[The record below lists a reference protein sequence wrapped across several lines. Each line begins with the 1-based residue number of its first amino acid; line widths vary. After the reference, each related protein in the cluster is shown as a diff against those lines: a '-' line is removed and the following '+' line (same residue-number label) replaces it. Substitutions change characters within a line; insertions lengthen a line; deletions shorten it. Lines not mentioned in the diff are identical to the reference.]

1 MNSIGN
7 FPKKFDISVAS
18 VTKPKNIV
26 VFAFTCVRNFCTVF
40 LAISAWNYILLTAMK
55 RGDEAF
61 NGSSLQFLRSVKR
74 FIASIFYSALN
85 ASSPLT
91 LQKNRRLT
99 LYRRCFLKQ
108 IHRLTLHRC

>member
-1 MNSIGN
+1 MESY
-7 FPKKFDISVAS
+7 
-18 VTKPKNIV
+18 
-26 VFAFTCVRNFCTVF
+26 TVD
-40 LAISAWNYILLTAMK
+40 SNEAMK

-85 ASSPLT
+85 ALSPLI
-91 LQKNRRLT
+91 LKKNRRLT

-108 IHRLTLHRC
+108 IHCLTFHRR